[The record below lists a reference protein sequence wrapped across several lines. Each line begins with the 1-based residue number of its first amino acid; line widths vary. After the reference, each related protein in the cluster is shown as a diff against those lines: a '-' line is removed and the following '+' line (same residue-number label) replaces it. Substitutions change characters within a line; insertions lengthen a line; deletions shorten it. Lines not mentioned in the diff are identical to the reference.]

1 MGTRSTTLAALLIA
15 SLAGCGPTTS
25 SQPPTPGQPPTVAP
39 STAVRPSASAA
50 DPAAIYAAIR
60 AQVEAIRG
68 FKPTNDI
75 APTLIDATQLKNN
88 LQADFDRQNPAS
100 AIEIGQRTLIALGFL
115 PKGASLRAAVLA
127 LQGDQVAGYYSPT
140 EKQLFVVSRSGA
152 IGPTQRSTYAHEFTH
167 ELQDQHFDLKSLGL
181 QTSDQGDRSLA
192 RLAIVEGDAVSVQYS
207 WMQQHFGPDDLAQ
220 LFKDAQDPA
229 AVAALNNAPPYLRD
243 TALFPYSA
251 GLAFVQGLLQTGG
264 YAAVNAAFAKPPDST
279 EQIIHPDKYAA
290 GEKPI
295 AVVLPTDL
303 ATRMGAG
310 WTATGQDTLGELLL
324 RLWLSEAGIAPSVA
338 SDAAA
343 GWGGD
348 RVVLLEGPAGDAVAV
363 ESVWDTAA
371 DADAFTSAA
380 NIAMSAR
387 ALGGMVVHAAGS
399 TRVSLAIGT
408 GSATLAGLLPG

>member
-1 MGTRSTTLAALLIA
+1 MRTRTTALAALLIA
-15 SLAGCGPTTS
+15 SLAGCGPATS
-25 SQPPTPGQPPTVAP
+25 SQSPTPTVAP
-39 STAVRPSASAA
+39 STAVGPSASPA
-50 DPAAIYAAIR
+50 DPATVYAAIR

-68 FKPTNDI
+68 LQPTNDI
-75 APTLIDATQLKNN
+75 APVLIDETQLKDN
-88 LQADFDRQNPAS
+88 LQADFDRQNPAA

-115 PKGASLRAAVLA
+115 PRGSSLRAAVLA
-127 LQGDQVAGYYSPT
+127 LQSGQVAGYYSPT

-192 RLAIVEGDAVSVQYS
+192 RLAMVEGDAVSVQYS

-220 LFKDAQDPA
+220 LLRDAQDPA
-229 AVAALNNAPPYLRD
+229 ALAALNNAPPYLRD

-264 YAAVNAAFAKPPDST
+264 YPAVNAAFAKPPDST
-279 EQIIHPDKYAA
+279 EQIIHPDKYEA

-295 AVVLPTDL
+295 PVVPPPDL
-303 ATRMGAG
+303 ASRMGTG

-324 RLWLSEAGIAPSVA
+324 RLWLSEAGIASNLA

-348 RVVLLEGPAGDAVAV
+348 RLVLLEGPAGDAVAV

-371 DADAFTSAA
+371 DADAFASTAKT
-380 NIAMSAR
+380 AMTAR
-387 ALGGMVVHAAGS
+387 ALAGTVVHVAGS

-408 GSATLAGLLPG
+408 NSTTLAGLLPG